1 MYLLFRPLFRSTS
14 TGGVHLHV
22 TVIPEIQIDT
32 MATLLPTRRDP
43 LNDVMPYE
51 LLRVAHSLIERG
63 QNERY
68 WAQVPVPKRPVG
80 QVRFEVAR
88 QVATFAVPLLGLS
101 LAWVGYGSTAALLAL
116 PVAWLVGFLL
126 DMQLDRAIDQKHL
139 RDIKIDAGRYRAVK
153 WLSEQMSMRPEEV
166 TIEVIRKMDRDFV
179 IVQRIIDERAAQIA
193 SNKKAATTNLQGL
206 RPLSQSGYV
215 LTNTGNGIPVAAYLA
230 EHAAVTDGAY
240 DDSPAF
246 QSTTTEFY
254 TTHTEQ
260 EFNLSG
266 LPMIEGTGIDIHGN
280 MLGMND
286 QF

>member
-1 MYLLFRPLFRSTS
+1 
-14 TGGVHLHV
+14 
-22 TVIPEIQIDT
+22 
-32 MATLLPTRRDP
+32 MAMLLPTRRDP

-68 WAQVPVPKRPVG
+68 WAKVPVPKRPVG
-80 QVRFEVAR
+80 QVRFEVIR
-88 QVATFAVPLLGLS
+88 QVATFAVPLIGLS
-101 LAWVGYGSTAALLAL
+101 LAWIGYGSTAALLAL

-139 RDIKIDAGRYRAVK
+139 RDVKIDAGRYRAVK
-153 WLSEQMSMRPEEV
+153 WLSEQMGVRPEEV
-166 TIEVIRKMDRDFV
+166 TLDVIRKMDKDFV

-193 SNKKAATTNLQGL
+193 TNKKAATLRGD

-215 LTNTGNGIPVAAYLA
+215 LTNVGAQDAAAGYQAEYAPVTYDALNDAA
-230 EHAAVTDGAY
+230 T
-240 DDSPAF
+240 F
-246 QSTTTEFY
+246 QTTTTDY
-254 TTHTEQ
+254 YAPHTEL

-266 LPMIEGTGIDIHGN
+266 LPMIEGTSIDIHGN
-280 MLGMND
+280 MLGIND